1 MPQYKISVELGFAGI
16 EMSDVVE
23 ADNLEEAEEIAWQWA
38 VDHVNSRAEEMEE
51 EEESD
56 DV

>member
-1 MPQYKISVELGFAGI
+1 MPQYKISVEFGFVGT

-23 ADNLEEAEEIAWQWA
+23 ADNLEEAEEMAWQWGI
-38 VDHVNSRAEEMEE
+38 DCVNSWATEIEE

-56 DV
+56 V